1 MTTPINI
8 LDISASGR
16 LGDSVTRKL
25 SGDLID
31 ALEQKHGEV
40 SVVRRDLN
48 TGIGFVDDAWIAANF
63 TDPRERTAADRA
75 RLAESDALIAELE
88 AADVIVIGAPIYN
101 FGIPATLKAWIDQV
115 SRARKTFRYTENGPV
130 GLMENK
136 KAWIVVASGGVP
148 VGSPVDF
155 ATPYL
160 RQVMGF
166 LGITDIDVIAA
177 DQLTSRSDVAIDAA
191 RAEIA
196 EKIADR
202 IHTRTSTG
210 VAA

>member
-115 SRARKTFRYTENGPV
+115 CRARKTFRYTENGPV

-177 DQLTSRSDVAIDAA
+177 DQLTSRSDEAIDAA